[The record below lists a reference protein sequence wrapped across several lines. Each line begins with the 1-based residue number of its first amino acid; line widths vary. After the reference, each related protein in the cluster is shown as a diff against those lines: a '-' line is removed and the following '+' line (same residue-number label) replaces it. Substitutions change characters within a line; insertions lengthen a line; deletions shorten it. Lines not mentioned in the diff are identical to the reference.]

1 MQSLIIHALLIPLLR
16 ICELH
21 GAQLDKDKS
30 IVYLFSTESGNFS
43 LKIWRQKGYLKRA
56 FHPVLFMVHTQFV

>member
-43 LKIWRQKGYLKRA
+43 LKI
-56 FHPVLFMVHTQFV
+56 